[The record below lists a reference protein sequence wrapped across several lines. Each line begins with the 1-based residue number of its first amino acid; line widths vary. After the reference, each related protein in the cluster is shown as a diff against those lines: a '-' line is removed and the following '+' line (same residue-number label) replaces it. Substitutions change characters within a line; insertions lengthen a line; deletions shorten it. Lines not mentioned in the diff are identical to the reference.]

1 MWIWKYFVWVIKI
14 MWVARMLKL
23 FTVLS
28 SMFKFLNYFD
38 KFDVSTKL
46 FSDMYLVK
54 FLNTFVK
61 SFFSRIYIYIY
72 LIY

>member
-1 MWIWKYFVWVIKI
+1 

-61 SFFSRIYIYIY
+61 SFFSRIYIYISDI
-72 LIY
+72 LGEQKSSEL